1 VAGTVAQAN
10 DASSL
15 LLLSLKE
22 AVVVGQL
29 VFGFRRRLELSCSC
43 PAFGGNNKPT
53 EQPEKVRRD
62 EPPNFVLLPFFVVF
76 LLLSVSLSLDL
87 LLLAV
92 S

>member
-1 VAGTVAQAN
+1 VAQAN

-22 AVVVGQL
+22 AAVAGQL

-62 EPPNFVLLPFFVVF
+62 EPPNFVLLPFFVVSF
-76 LLLSVSLSLDL
+76 FSFCLSLP
-87 LLLAV
+87 
-92 S
+92 